1 MIDYDLTQTPDLW
14 VTQTLSLDPVRVK
27 AQISAFLFED
37 MPEGDAT
44 TLATVPVDKQAKA
57 YVLANQEMV
66 FAGAHVL
73 PLFWSEEVSCM
84 LQKKDGDY
92 VLPGTVLA
100 ILSGSAQEILS
111 RERVMLNLL
120 QRLCGIATLTR
131 KYTQITDYPPG
142 FKLMD
147 TRKTLPGLRHF
158 EKYAVAVGGGYN
170 HRLDLSS
177 VIMIKDNHIVAAGGI
192 SEALHKAKSFN
203 PHHLYVELEV
213 DTLAQLA
220 QALEVGGMDA
230 FLLDNMSPE
239 LVAKAVRLIRTHP
252 QGGEQLFVEASG
264 GMNIEILPEYVNTGV
279 NGISIGALTTQAQNV
294 DIKLDFVGD

>member
-1 MIDYDLTQTPDLW
+1 MSDYDLTKTPDLW
-14 VTQTLSLDPVRVK
+14 VTQTRTLDPVMVQAK
-27 AQISAFLFED
+27 LSAFLRED

-44 TLATVPVDKQAKA
+44 SLATVPESTQVTAH
-57 YVLANQEMV
+57 VLANQDLV
-66 FAGAHVL
+66 FAGAEIL
-73 PLFWSEEVSCM
+73 PLLWSEQVSCT
-84 LQKKDGDY
+84 LQKHDGDA
-92 VLPGTVLA
+92 VQAGTVLA
-100 ILSGSAQEILS
+100 VLSGNAREVLS

-131 KYTQITDYPPG
+131 KYIQITDYPAG

-192 SEALHKAKSFN
+192 AAALQQVKALN
-203 PHHLYVELEV
+203 PRDLFVELEV
-213 DTLAQLA
+213 DTLDQLKE
-220 QALEVGGMDA
+220 ALEIGGMNA

-239 LVAKAVRLIRTHP
+239 LVAQAVAYIRSHP
-252 QGGEQLFVEASG
+252 QGGDQIFVEASG
-264 GMNIEILPEYVNTGV
+264 GMRAETLAQYVHTGV

-294 DIKLDFVGD
+294 DIKLDFVEG